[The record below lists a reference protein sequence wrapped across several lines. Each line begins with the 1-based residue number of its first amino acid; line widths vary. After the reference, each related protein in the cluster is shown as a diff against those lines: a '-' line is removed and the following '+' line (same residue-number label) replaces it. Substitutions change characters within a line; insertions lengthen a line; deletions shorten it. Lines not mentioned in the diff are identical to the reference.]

1 MKNVK
6 LALIGTRGHWGYVF
20 ESIGDVPGIEIVGI
34 ASGSAD
40 PTATLEAAAA
50 KHGFAPKVYADYRQ
64 MLDESGANMVSIDGP
79 FDLHAEMCV
88 EALKRNINV
97 FCEKPIALTLES
109 LAAIEEAHQKST
121 AKIVSMVGLRYDPA
135 FYAAWKLVTEGAIGK
150 LKLIG
155 TRKSYRLGS
164 RPVHFRTR
172 STYGGTIPWVGS
184 HALDWIL
191 FFGGKDFVSVWA
203 NQSAEDNSGH
213 GELEVAAQCQ
223 FMLKDGLMAS
233 ASIDY
238 LRPAAAPTHGDDRV
252 RLAGTA
258 GVIEVA
264 GGKLMLIDAQ
274 GEREIPCPAP
284 DRKLFSDFALD
295 VMEVRPGLTDAKQTF
310 DLTRACLKAQ
320 LSADTG
326 NLVHF

>member
-1 MKNVK
+1 MNNLK
-6 LALIGTRGHWGYVF
+6 LALIGNRGHWGYVF
-20 ESIGDVPGIEIVGI
+20 QSLDEVPGIEIVGV
-34 ASGSAD
+34 ASGSSD
-40 PTATLEAAAA
+40 PTDGLEAAAA
-50 KHGFAPKVYADYRQ
+50 KHGFSPKVYSDYRR
-64 MLDESGANMVSIDGP
+64 MFDESGANMVSIDGP

-97 FCEKPIALTLES
+97 FCEKPIALS
-109 LAAIEEAHQKST
+109 LASLEAIEAAYAQST

-135 FYAAWKLVTEGAIGK
+135 FHTAWKLVKAGAIGK

-164 RPVHFRTR
+164 RPPHFRTR
-172 STYGGTIPWVGS
+172 ATYGGTIPWVGS

-191 FFGGKDFVSVWA
+191 FFGGKDFVAVWA
-203 NQSAEDNSGH
+203 NQSSEDNFDH

-264 GGKLMLIDAQ
+264 GGKVMLIDAE
-274 GEREIPCPAP
+274 GEREIPSSVP

-295 VMEVRPGLTDAKQTF
+295 VMGVRPGLSDAKQTF
-310 DLTRACLKAQ
+310 DLTRACLNAQ

-326 NLVHF
+326 KIVYF

>member
-1 MKNVK
+1 MKNPK
-6 LALIGTRGHWGYVF
+6 LALIGNRGHWGYVF
-20 ESIGDVPGIEIVGI
+20 ESIDEVPGIEVVGI
-34 ASGSAD
+34 AAGSSD
-40 PTATLEAAAA
+40 PIANLEAAAA
-50 KHGFAPKVYADYRQ
+50 RRGFQPKVYDDYRR
-64 MLDESGANMVSIDGP
+64 MLDESGADMVSIDGP
-79 FDLHAEMCV
+79 FELHAEMCI
-88 EALKRNINV
+88 EALNRNINV
-97 FCEKPIALTLES
+97 FCEKPIALTLAS
-109 LAAIEEAHQKST
+109 LEAIEAAYRKST

-135 FYAAWKLVTEGAIGK
+135 FYAAWKLVKAGAIGK

-164 RPVHFRTR
+164 RPPHFRTR
-172 STYGGTIPWVGS
+172 ATYGGTIPWVGS

-191 FFGGKDFVSVWA
+191 FYGGKEFVAVWA
-203 NQSAEDNSGH
+203 NQTAEDNFDH

-274 GEREIPCPAP
+274 GEREVPCPTP

-295 VMEVRPGLTDAKQTF
+295 VMGMRPGLTDADQTF

-326 NLVHF
+326 KIVYF